1 MVKIA
6 EGVFTD
12 WDFASEVLEAQ
23 AEEAAR
29 EAYAAACGWPV
40 WSPTEGKWEL

>member
-29 EAYAAACGWPV
+29 MSLAEYAEWPR
-40 WSPTEGKWEL
+40 WDEEEGKWDL